1 MDKFTLYLR
10 EAYQE
15 LLHKVSWP
23 TWKELQ
29 SSAGIVLVAAVIIA
43 IAVVTIDKSSQFV
56 LKQLYSLL
64 W

>member
-1 MDKFTLYLR
+1 MDKFTLYFR

-23 TWKELQ
+23 TFKELQ
-29 SSAGIVLVAAVIIA
+29 SSASIVLVAAVIIA
-43 IAVVTIDKSSQFV
+43 AVIALIDLGSKNLLKV
-56 LKQLYSLL
+56 LYDQL